1 MTLLKVI
8 EETPSSKSL
17 CPSCRWCSVRR
28 SDRSERLLI
37 CTKNDPSLRDNRVIV
52 ECNDYEKEGSL
63 RKRDMYEMAWFLKTS
78 KNGGAIGFMP
88 RREFVSQ
95 FGEEEADKGL

>member
-1 MTLLKVI
+1 
-8 EETPSSKSL
+8 
-17 CPSCRWCSVRR
+17 
-28 SDRSERLLI
+28 
-37 CTKNDPSLRDNRVIV
+37 
-52 ECNDYEKEGSL
+52 
-63 RKRDMYEMAWFLKTS
+63 MYEMAWFLKTS